1 MAGAV
6 NHSDSSI
13 MMRPD
18 ASQPQVYL
26 CVGYVDFRKSIAG
39 LSLLVEQE
47 LQLNPFE
54 PVLFVFINRRHDK
67 IKILYWEKNGFCL
80 WYKRLEKQRFKWPKG
95 YQQETIT
102 LNGEQLNW
110 LLDGF
115 DLWRNKPHQTLHF
128 NSVG

>member
-1 MAGAV
+1 
-6 NHSDSSI
+6 

-18 ASQPQVYL
+18 PGLPTVYL
-26 CVGYVDFRKSIAG
+26 CVEPVDFRKAIQG

-47 LQLNPFE
+47 LELNPFE
-54 PVLFVFINRRHDK
+54 AALFVFINRRRDK
-67 IKILYWEKNGFCL
+67 LKILYWEKNGFCL
-80 WYKRLEKQRFKWPKG
+80 WYKRLEKQRFKWPTG
-95 YQQETIT
+95 HSGATIT

-115 DLWRNKPHQTLHF
+115 DLWKNQPHDSLYF

>member
-1 MAGAV
+1 
-6 NHSDSSI
+6 

-18 ASQPQVYL
+18 PGLPQVYL
-26 CVGYVDFRKSIAG
+26 CVEPVDFRKSICG
-39 LSLLVEQE
+39 LSLLVEQQ

-54 PVLFVFINRRHDK
+54 GVLFVFINRRRDK

-80 WYKRLEKQRFKWPKG
+80 WYKRLEKQRFKWPLG
-95 YQQETIT
+95 HNAATID

-115 DLWRNKPHQTLHF
+115 DLWRNKPHESLHF
-128 NSVG
+128 QSVG